1 MDNQMKK
8 IIAFTLALQS
18 MMLYAQDKKN
28 SATISVVGVATTRV
42 QPDEG
47 VLMLDASF
55 IGLDVNQ
62 AMAGLDKKAKELSR
76 MIVAAGLDE
85 KLVKVNNFQINKH
98 TVYNRGIVKDSG
110 YTASQN
116 MQVKFVY
123 SKDKMAKILTAFSQG
138 KTDYHMYFNFILSDS
153 LKKKTENQLMKSA
166 VKDAQQ
172 KSNILSA
179 EAGVKIKG
187 IKTIEY
193 GFNNGN
199 QPYPMINTRGALM
212 EDSSNNGMQGFTPN
226 DIEMRDEVMII
237 YEFE

>member
-18 MMLYAQDKKN
+18 MMLHAQDKKN

-85 KLVKVNNFQINKH
+85 KVVKVNNFQIN
-98 TVYNRGIVKDSG
+98 II
-110 YTASQN
+110 
-116 MQVKFVY
+116 
-123 SKDKMAKILTAFSQG
+123 IL
-138 KTDYHMYFNFILSDS
+138 
-153 LKKKTENQLMKSA
+153 
-166 VKDAQQ
+166 
-172 KSNILSA
+172 
-179 EAGVKIKG
+179 
-187 IKTIEY
+187 
-193 GFNNGN
+193 
-199 QPYPMINTRGALM
+199 
-212 EDSSNNGMQGFTPN
+212 
-226 DIEMRDEVMII
+226 
-237 YEFE
+237 